1 VARILII
8 EDNRADLDLMT
19 SLLAGRGHVALAAH
33 DGASAIELARR
44 VRPGLVLCGL
54 PADDGVVVV
63 AALRADAGFA
73 RLPLVALPAP
83 GAARERERL
92 LAAGFNG
99 YIVTPIEPPSFAAE
113 VEAFLPAAPALL
125 LVDDDRFM
133 LDLLADVLAPE
144 GYRLLRAGSG
154 GEALM
159 LLASEAVQLVVCDQ
173 CMPGMSGTELCARVR
188 KLQPHAFRI
197 ILSGQSDAGP
207 IAAALAD
214 GTVDRYLAKPWH
226 GEQLLAGIRD
236 ALRQQ
241 GGRDDA

>member
-8 EDNRADLDLMT
+8 EDNRADLDLIA
-19 SLLAGRGHVALAAH
+19 SLLAGRGHVALAAN
-33 DGASAIELARR
+33 DSASAIELARR
-44 VRPGLVLCGL
+44 ERPGLVLCGL
-54 PADDGVVVV
+54 HGDDGGDVV

-83 GAARERERL
+83 GAARERL

-99 YIVTPIEPPSFAAE
+99 YIATPIEPTSFATE

-154 GEALM
+154 DEALM

-188 KLQPHAFRI
+188 KLQPRACRI

-226 GEQLLAGIRD
+226 GEQLLASIRD